1 MLRLMIP
8 TLALGIGITALAA
21 AALAQNLPPEANA
34 PAVKAARAA
43 CSADIQKFCANVE
56 PGGGRIV
63 RCLVGNASQLSAGC
77 RSSMLSAKTA
87 LGR

>member
-1 MLRLMIP
+1 
-8 TLALGIGITALAA
+8 LAVSIRIGIAALAA
-21 AALAQNLPPEANA
+21 AAFAQNLPPEANA
-34 PAVKAARAA
+34 PAVKAAQAA

-63 RCLVGNASQLSAGC
+63 RCLVSNASQLSAGC
-77 RSSMLSAKTA
+77 KSSMLSAKTA

>member
-1 MLRLMIP
+1 MLRLMTP
-8 TLALGIGITALAA
+8 TLAFGLGIAGLAA
-21 AALAQNLPPEANA
+21 VAFGQNLPPEANA
-34 PAVKAARAA
+34 PAVKAAQAA

-77 RSSMLSAKTA
+77 RTSMLSAKSA